1 MTVKVA
7 VVDYGISNVASVL
20 NSFSRIGADAESV
33 SDYHL
38 LSEYTHIVLPGVGS
52 FAAGMSNLKRL
63 DLINPLQDRVA
74 HGIPLLGLCLGMQL
88 LADEGDEFG
97 PTSGLGLLSGRVIKI
112 QPSGNDL
119 LLPHVGWNEVA
130 QCADSRLMI
139 GLPSC
144 PNFYFVHSYAYADC
158 HADFVVGTT
167 DYAGCQ
173 VAVVEKKN
181 IFGAQFHPE
190 KSQKTGLILLK
201 NFVSISS
208 LNL

>member
-63 DLINPLQDRVA
+63 DLIKPLQDLVA
-74 HGIPLLGLCLGMQL
+74 HGIPLLGLCSVCNCL
-88 LADEGDEFG
+88 LRRRRVRS
-97 PTSGLGLLSGRVIKI
+97 TSGLGLLSGALLKFSLLV
-112 QPSGNDL
+112 SL

-130 QCADSRLMI
+130 QCGDSCLMV

-144 PNFYFVHSYAYADC
+144 PNFYFVHSYAYSDC
-158 HADFVVGTT
+158 HADFVVGTQT
-167 DYAGCQ
+167 TLVPGC
-173 VAVVEKKN
+173 
-181 IFGAQFHPE
+181 
-190 KSQKTGLILLK
+190 
-201 NFVSISS
+201 SS
-208 LNL
+208 